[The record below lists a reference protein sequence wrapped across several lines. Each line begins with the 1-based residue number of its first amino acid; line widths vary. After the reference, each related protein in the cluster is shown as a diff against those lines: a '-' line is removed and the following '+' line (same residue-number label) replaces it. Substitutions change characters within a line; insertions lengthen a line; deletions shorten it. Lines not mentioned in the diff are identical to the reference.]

1 MFSSGNASLA
11 ACPGPKALLETGV
24 WVIFLEIFK
33 HLMIPEVAG
42 VDFPEALN

>member
-11 ACPGPKALLETGV
+11 AYPGPKALLEMGV
-24 WVIFLEIFK
+24 WAIFLEVFK
-33 HLMIPEVAG
+33 LLMITEVAG